1 MGPERRKSNKL
12 SSSFHKSWQAFSWIL
27 RKFEDKGEEKETEK
41 WIYKRKGRFLVR
53 IKLPKK
59 LFN

>member
-27 RKFEDKGEEKETEK
+27 RKFGGEEKETERNGF
-41 WIYKRKGRFLVR
+41 IKGKEGFS
-53 IKLPKK
+53 
-59 LFN
+59 